1 MIRIRTLTAAVALS
15 MGSLAP
21 FAVQSAYAK
30 QPVVTKTSS
39 TTSTQLTIEGTDLG
53 SGRASVLL
61 GSFGPLAVVA
71 QTATELVVALPSG
84 LTAGNYVLSVQ
95 IGNGVGNS
103 DESVVTIGMSGTA
116 GTSGPAGPRGA
127 EGPAGPAGTMGAV
140 GPAGPVGPMGPAG
153 AVDLR
158 VRPAI
163 TVTVL
168 RSPSLPPAISP
179 AALIRLWSG
188 WRSTRRNS
196 RCALRLGCGLPA
208 GRRRRDVP
216 RHATL
221 PRFGSLS
228 VVEARQA
235 AGDDVTACD
244 EALEAL
250 AHRCQG
256 HADFLG
262 DLEIESLT
270 VLFQTLEDF
279 HHGSHLFRRCLPGL
293 RAGQTIQ
300 PPTTCEEW
308 EPRQYAP

>member
-1 MIRIRTLTAAVALS
+1 MIGIRTLTAAVALS

-140 GPAGPVGPMGPAG
+140 GSAGPVGPMGPAG
-153 AVDLR
+153 AVGPQG
-158 VRPAI
+158 PAGNNGDGV
-163 TVTVL
+163 TVTQL
-168 RSPSLPPAISP
+168 
-179 AALIRLWSG
+179 AASDF
-188 WRSTRRNS
+188 
-196 RCALRLGCGLPA
+196 A
-208 GRRRRDVP
+208 GGAYPTMVELEVY
-216 RHATL
+216 AT
-221 PRFGSLS
+221 
-228 VVEARQA
+228 Q
-235 AGDDVTACD
+235 
-244 EALEAL
+244 
-250 AHRCQG
+250 
-256 HADFLG
+256 
-262 DLEIESLT
+262 
-270 VLFQTLEDF
+270 
-279 HHGSHLFRRCLPGL
+279 
-293 RAGQTIQ
+293 
-300 PPTTCEEW
+300 
-308 EPRQYAP
+308 